1 MRSSRVCRT
10 TSAGVRGLDLK
21 RPFILAPS
29 SAAASAAAAAE
40 AEEASGGA
48 RGGEGRGEAAG
59 LLRPPDPKEKQP
71 RNSATGPA
79 AAKPSPH
86 WENEYPPLLLLP
98 HRDGPRRRGEGS
110 WGSGSR
116 EIVTRCARA
125 RGGGAA
131 VAVGGGRD
139 PPLLLPYPPTHR
151 RGRRQA

>member
-79 AAKPSPH
+79 AAKPSPTGRTSTH
-86 WENEYPPLLLLP
+86 PSSSSP
-98 HRDGPRRRGEGS
+98 
-110 WGSGSR
+110 
-116 EIVTRCARA
+116 TATA
-125 RGGGAA
+125 RGDAA
-131 VAVGGGRD
+131 RV
-139 PPLLLPYPPTHR
+139 
-151 RGRRQA
+151 RGVRGLARS